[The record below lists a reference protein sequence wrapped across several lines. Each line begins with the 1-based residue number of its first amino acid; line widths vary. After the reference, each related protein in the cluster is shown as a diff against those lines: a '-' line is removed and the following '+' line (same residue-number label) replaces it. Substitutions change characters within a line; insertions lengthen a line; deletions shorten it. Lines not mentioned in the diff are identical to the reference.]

1 MLNNMRNIFLY
12 ILILIFP
19 LSFFSCKNKKNNDN
33 QKSNENKTQKTVK
46 IEDFN
51 YVDTNSGELTVMLI
65 GKNGEA
71 ELTTTKPDKIFQKT
85 ESGLNYRRIVS
96 HRSNKYPIPGDIV
109 TIDFTYSTEDGKILF
124 DSKKISNNFVMT
136 LKRASHSGGCFEEA
150 LGMLAENDSAVYK
163 IDAYNFYH
171 YTQGKELPAPLK
183 KGDKL
188 IFNIKMLKIET
199 QTDFIKENK
208 EIYSYY
214 NDVEKSDIQK
224 YLSILNKPY
233 KKTTNG
239 LYIVTVEKGSS
250 RQVKNGDLITIDYS
264 ASFIDGTVFNST
276 FERNKPFR
284 FVVGKKEVIEGLD
297 QAVTQMKV
305 GEHSIIII
313 PFRLAYGDQKYQSI
327 PPFSTL
333 IFEVKILN
341 AE

>member
-305 GEHSIIII
+305 G
-313 PFRLAYGDQKYQSI
+313 
-327 PPFSTL
+327 
-333 IFEVKILN
+333 
-341 AE
+341 